1 MATITAGGIASA
13 PPPIVCPDWCVID
26 HAKEDVPG
34 FPEDRDVIHRSSSA
48 WLHPDGSLSGD
59 EGPWELS
66 AHVAS
71 PELGYAEPT
80 IVVDAGLPLDPYAE
94 LTVETADQFIRDL
107 KTFTARVQQMRD
119 QLAAMKEQQS

>member
-1 MATITAGGIASA
+1 MATTTAGRTASA
-13 PPPIVCPDWCVID
+13 PLPFTCPDWCVID

-34 FPEDRDVIHRSSSA
+34 FPGDRDVVHRSSSA

-59 EGPWELS
+59 DGPWELS

-71 PELGYAEPT
+71 PELGYAEAT
-80 IVVDAGLPLDPYAE
+80 VVLDVGVPLDAYAE